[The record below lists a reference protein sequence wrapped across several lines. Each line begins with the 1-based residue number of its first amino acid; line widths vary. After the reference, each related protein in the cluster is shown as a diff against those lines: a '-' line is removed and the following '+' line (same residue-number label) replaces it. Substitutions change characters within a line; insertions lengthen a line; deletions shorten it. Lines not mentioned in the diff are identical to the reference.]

1 MPSVHSV
8 SLLVTLVGNL
18 LSFSAHIGDL
28 CSVFCLNEEVG
39 KYSIVS
45 RNNCCFSVCDNGRA
59 SVSGLWKML
68 SVVPLMS
75 ACKIYIPMSQASEY
89 HIAGN
94 FLEVQFSWFSR
105 MPNCEN

>member
-1 MPSVHSV
+1 MLSVRSV

-68 SVVPLMS
+68 CCTINVCLQNLHSYES
-75 ACKIYIPMSQASEY
+75 
-89 HIAGN
+89 G
-94 FLEVQFSWFSR
+94 
-105 MPNCEN
+105 